1 MSGWVA
7 GAVVVGGAIGAAAS
21 KSAAKTQVAAAE
33 RASETQSTAAT
44 EAAKIQADAATR
56 AAEIQA
62 GAAREAAAAQ
72 VQAAQAAAAAQE
84 RIAQQQIEEAR
95 RTFEQQRAFLQPYQE
110 PGLNALARIQA
121 GLGAGSEFARPFT
134 MDQFQADP
142 GYAFRLAEGQK
153 ALERQAAA
161 RGGLISGSALKAA
174 QRFGQEMGSQEFQNA
189 FARAQTERA
198 NVLNPLFALYGTG
211 AETAGALS
219 GAAGG
224 MGSSIGGFLGQSG
237 AAQAAGLLRAGE
249 ATAGGLTGAGQA
261 GAQGILGAGQAG
273 AQGTLSGAQ
282 ARASG
287 YLGAGQAAAAGQLGM
302 ANAFTGALGTGINIY
317 QQQQLLNRLYSGG
330 GAGAPMSVPLNMLIG

>member
-7 GAVVVGGAIGAAAS
+7 GAIVVGSVVAAESS
-21 KSAAKTQVAAAE
+21 KGAAKTQTRAAE
-33 RASETQSTAAT
+33 AASEVQSEASVRAA
-44 EAAKIQADAATR
+44 EIQAEASTR

-62 GAAREAAAAQ
+62 QAAREAGGI
-72 VQAAQAAAAAQE
+72 QE

-95 RTFEQQRAFLQPYQE
+95 RTFEQQRGFLQPYQE

-121 GLGAGSEFARPFT
+121 GISPGGEFARPFT

-142 GYAFRLAEGQK
+142 GYAFRLSEGQK

-174 QRFGQEMGSQEFQNA
+174 SRFGQEMGSQEFQNA

-198 NVLNPLFALYGTG
+198 NALNPLIAMYGTG
-211 AETAGALS
+211 AETAAALS

-224 MGSSIGGFLGQSG
+224 TGSSIGNYLGQSG
-237 AAQAAGLLRAGE
+237 AAQAGA
-249 ATAGGLTGAGQA
+249 LTSAAQA
-261 GAQGILGAGQAG
+261 GAGGIYNAGMASAG
-273 AQGTLSGAQ
+273 GMMNAAQ

-287 YLGAGQAAAAGQLGM
+287 YLQAGQAGAAGQMGV
-302 ANAFTGALGTGINIY
+302 ANAVTGGVNTGLNLY
-317 QQQQLLNRLYSGG
+317 MQQQLLNRLASPTMVYGG
-330 GAGAPMSVPLNMLIG
+330 GF